1 MVCPCCAPV
10 LNGAAFAVVPFAGF
24 FGKAVS
30 AKPSGTHQD
39 VGVMVSVV
47 AFGVGFVDGVI
58 DGAAVLFGQLLGEL
72 ADDAG
77 AALAVYLGGQGD
89 DDFSG
94 DGAVFPLLCGFGGI
108 PECGAFGSPLG
119 GVGRQDDGA
128 LDDAFFVAVG
138 VVMSVAER

>member
-1 MVCPCCAPV
+1 MRARRP
-10 LNGAAFAVVPFAGF
+10 
-24 FGKAVS
+24 
-30 AKPSGTHQD
+30 
-39 VGVMVSVV
+39 
-47 AFGVGFVDGVI
+47 
-58 DGAAVLFGQLLGEL
+58 
-72 ADDAG
+72 
-77 AALAVYLGGQGD
+77 AVYLGGQGD

-138 VVMSVAER
+138 VDFARPLVGDVGRGTVGGRSGGGAPCAAADGFHGKVIDGHASVFPLALVEV